1 MAAVIDEEA
10 LTKLSRQLDVS
21 MGQMMYLVDG
31 FAIMIYVVLLYLLS
45 KIVIE
50 KNAQSI
56 SMVKILGYTGGEIS
70 RLYLVSTAVVV
81 VLSLLISLPIESA
94 VMRWLFENYMMQSIS
109 GWLPYTVSP
118 VIFVK
123 MMVIGLVT
131 YAAVAALE
139 YRKIRKVPL
148 DEALKN
154 AE

>member
-1 MAAVIDEEA
+1 MSRETFCDTFDRDADYFNGYFSNEKLTDLDEKYVAAVIDEEA

-81 VLSLLISLPIESA
+81 VDVYKRQVFSLWIPKY
-94 VMRWLFENYMMQSIS
+94 RDKKSIS
-109 GWLPYTVSP
+109 KGMDMSCLWNKS
-118 VIFVK
+118 
-123 MMVIGLVT
+123 
-131 YAAVAALE
+131 
-139 YRKIRKVPL
+139 
-148 DEALKN
+148 
-154 AE
+154 